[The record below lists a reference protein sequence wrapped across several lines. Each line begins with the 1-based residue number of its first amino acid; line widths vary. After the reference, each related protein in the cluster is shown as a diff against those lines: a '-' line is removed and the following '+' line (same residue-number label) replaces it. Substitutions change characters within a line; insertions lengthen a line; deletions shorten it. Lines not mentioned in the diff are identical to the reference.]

1 VSSRL
6 CSGSTGSLAD
16 GEGEGDGDGK
26 DKDEDEDED
35 DGAAVTAAAA
45 SGPGLADW
53 LVSGGVTLLPLS
65 PRWKV
70 SGGRCH
76 QGIAGLA
83 PTAKPGD
90 QREDRPARGHDGSAC
105 ICELTSRPVNDNVSK
120 T

>member
-16 GEGEGDGDGK
+16 GKGEGDGDGK
-26 DKDEDEDED
+26 DED
-35 DGAAVTAAAA
+35 DGAAVTAA